1 MSNTSDIKA
10 AGTGL
15 VGGAIASA
23 LLDILIEKN
32 VITRADVRA
41 VLDRASV
48 AISAHVGT
56 PAGKEAIQTIAILMT
71 GRFSE
76 DGHNK

>member
-1 MSNTSDIKA
+1 MTNTSDIKA

-15 VGGAIASA
+15 AGGAIASA

-32 VITRADVRA
+32 VITLADARAI
-41 VLDRASV
+41 LDRAATAV
-48 AISAHVGT
+48 SAHVGT
-56 PAGKEAIQTIAILMT
+56 PAGKEAIQTIAILTT

-76 DGHNK
+76 DGHNE

>member
-1 MSNTSDIKA
+1 MAASDIKA

-15 VGGAIASA
+15 AGGAIASA
-23 LLDILIEKN
+23 LLDMLIEKHI
-32 VITRADVRA
+32 ITLADARA
-41 VLDRASV
+41 VLDRAAV
-48 AISAHVGT
+48 AVSAHVGT
-56 PAGKEAIQTIAILMT
+56 PAGTEAIQTIAILMT

>member
-1 MSNTSDIKA
+1 MTHTSDIKA

-32 VITRADVRA
+32 VITLTDARA
-41 VLDRASV
+41 VLDRASL
-48 AISAHVGT
+48 AISIHVGT
-56 PAGKEAIQTIAILMT
+56 PAGKEAIQNLAVLRIGL
-71 GRFSE
+71 SE
-76 DGHNK
+76 DGHNE

>member
-1 MSNTSDIKA
+1 MPATSDIKA

-15 VGGAIASA
+15 AGGAIASA

-32 VITRADVRA
+32 VITRADART
-41 VLDRASV
+41 VLDRAAT
-48 AISAHVGT
+48 AISPHVGT
-56 PAGKEAIQTIAILMT
+56 PAGKEAIQTIAVLKI

>member
-1 MSNTSDIKA
+1 MINTSDIKA

-23 LLDILIEKN
+23 LLDILIERIL
-32 VITRADVRA
+32 ITLADARA
-41 VLDRASV
+41 VLDRAAL

-56 PAGKEAIQTIAILMT
+56 PARKEAIGTIAILRT

-76 DGHNK
+76 DSHNK

>member
-10 AGTGL
+10 AGAGL

-32 VITRADVRA
+32 MITLADARA
-41 VLDRASV
+41 VLNRATE

-56 PAGKEAIQTIAILMT
+56 PAGREAIQSIAILMN
-71 GRFSE
+71 GCFSE
-76 DGHNK
+76 DSHNK

>member
-1 MSNTSDIKA
+1 VSATSDIKA
-10 AGTGL
+10 AGTALAGS
-15 VGGAIASA
+15 AIASA

-32 VITRADVRA
+32 VITLADART
-41 VLDRASV
+41 VLNQASA

-56 PAGKEAIQTIAILMT
+56 PAGTEAIQTIAILRT

-76 DGHNK
+76 DGHN

>member
-1 MSNTSDIKA
+1 MTDTSDIKA

-15 VGGAIASA
+15 VGGAIGSA

-32 VITRADVRA
+32 VITLADARTI
-41 VLDRASV
+41 LDRAAL

-56 PAGKEAIQTIAILMT
+56 PAGSPNHCNLEDRTFL
-71 GRFSE
+71 GRQP
-76 DGHNK
+76 